1 MVMHVETRGDD
12 AALLIKRD
20 IAAPVARVYAAWSHA
35 EELERWL
42 APDGMT
48 ATASI
53 DFRPGGAIDMTIHG
67 PDGSTRARGV
77 YTEIIPN
84 ERIAMRMW
92 FEDVP
97 GHEIYQTVT
106 FVERE
111 GRTIVTLRQVMPP
124 WQQLTDRERALL
136 RPRAR
141 GAPVG
146 WSQSLNHLDQLV
158 SHRPHA

>member
-12 AALLIKRD
+12 AALLIRRE
-20 IAAPVARVYAAWSHA
+20 ITAPVARVYEAWSRA
-35 EELERWL
+35 EELERWM
-42 APDGMT
+42 APDEMT

-53 DFRPGGAIDMTIHG
+53 DFRPGGAIDLTIRG
-67 PDGSTRARGV
+67 PDGATRARGV
-77 YTEIIPN
+77 YTEIIPR
-84 ERIAMRMW
+84 ERIAMRIW

-106 FVERE
+106 FAESG

-124 WQQLTDRERALL
+124 WKELTAKERELL

-146 WSQSLNHLDQLV
+146 WSQSLQHLDQLV
-158 SHRPHA
+158 TSRP